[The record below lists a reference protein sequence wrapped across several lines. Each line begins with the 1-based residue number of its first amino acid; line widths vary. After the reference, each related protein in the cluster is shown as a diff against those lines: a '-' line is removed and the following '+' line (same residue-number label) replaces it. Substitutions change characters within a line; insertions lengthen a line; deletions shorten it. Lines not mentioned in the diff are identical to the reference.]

1 MAKDIIS
8 LLFRALQSEFEAVQ
22 IYKEVANTSREL
34 GKEELASNFDEIA
47 RDEMVHIGNLQELL
61 KIHEPEQHKEFI
73 EKMEQGFQEVEKED
87 NLPETSSVN
96 YDDILKLLPSSVKAH
111 VSSENT
117 LIIEKSSLE
126 NPIKT
131 LTELQI
137 YRNKNKIDMNVQYN
151 QDTIECS
158 KISI

>member
-1 MAKDIIS
+1 MKDIVS

-73 EKMEQGFQEVEKED
+73 EKMEQGFKEVEKED
-87 NLPETSSVN
+87 NLPETSSN
-96 YDDILKLLPSSVKAH
+96 YEDIIKLLPSSAESHIAPDNSLVI
-111 VSSENT
+111 
-117 LIIEKSSLE
+117 LKSSLKD
-126 NPIKT
+126 PIKT
-131 LTELQI
+131 LTDIQI
-137 YRNKNKIDMNVQYN
+137 YRNKNKLDLSVLYN
-151 QDTIECS
+151 RETIICS
-158 KISI
+158 KTVI